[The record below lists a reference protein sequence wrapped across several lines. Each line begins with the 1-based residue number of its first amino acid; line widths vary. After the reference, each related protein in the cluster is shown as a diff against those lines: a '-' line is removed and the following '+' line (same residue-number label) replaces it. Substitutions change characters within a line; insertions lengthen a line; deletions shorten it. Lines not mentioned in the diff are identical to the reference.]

1 MQALL
6 QRLEHSWVV
15 CLDPVVVAP
24 LAGIVRALVDE
35 QPHDVGDRHLS
46 DLLAV
51 VLAERHGG
59 DGGRLGA
66 CVCYG
71 VGRPFRE
78 VFALCRKSACFV
90 NIGF

>member
-1 MQALL
+1 MRVQALL
-6 QRLEHSWVV
+6 ERLEHCRVI
-15 CLDPVVVAP
+15 CLDPFVVAP

-66 CVCYG
+66 CVCHG
-71 VGRPFRE
+71 VGLHF
-78 VFALCRKSACFV
+78 VKCLLCAGKVLAL
-90 NIGF
+90 